1 MTSMKQ
7 WRHQSL
13 EADGT
18 SQKSMEDKDSEL
30 VANGYDEES
39 VDDEDTKQPSSV
51 CRAEKSLGIL
61 TQRFVD
67 LLQRARGGIVDL
79 NIAAEELQVR
89 QKRRIYDI
97 TNVLEGIGLIEK
109 KSKNIINWKGGK
121 LRKHGSF
128 PDNDP
133 DEQKRILK
141 RKAELEELEKEERIL
156 DTHIKWMKQSL
167 RNVSEYQKNMK
178 LAYLTEEDILSVF
191 EDSRVFAIQA
201 PPGTFVEIGAPPRMR
216 DFDVQYNLRMKSTF
230 GPANAILL
238 GGINSTRSQ
247 GNLFTNKSQPMPYAV
262 EGDVPGQFL
271 EEDEDE
277 SLLKK
282 RRLDEEFSDQS
293 DPILPFIPSQGE
305 HQKSSQQE
313 CSSLQ
318 SQTQTSPTF
327 SQEIREVM
335 RKLSPPPSERDY
347 IFSLSQGE
355 TLPDLFE
362 DDLI

>member
-7 WRHQSL
+7 WRHHSL
-13 EADGT
+13 EVDGST
-18 SQKSMEDKDSEL
+18 RKSVEDKDSEI
-30 VANGYDEES
+30 AASGYDEES
-39 VDDEDTKQPSSV
+39 IDDEDPKQPSSV

-128 PDNDP
+128 PDTDP
-133 DEQKRILK
+133 EEQKRVLK

-156 DTHIKWMKQSL
+156 DTHIRWMKQSL

-178 LAYLTEEDILSVF
+178 LAYLTEEDVLSVF

-201 PPGTFVEIGAPPRMR
+201 PPGTFVEVGAPPRMR
-216 DFDVQYNLRMKSTF
+216 DFDMQYNLRLKSTF

-238 GGINSTRSQ
+238 GELNTTQNQSD
-247 GNLFTNKSQPMPYAV
+247 LFTGKSQPTSYAV

-271 EEDEDE
+271 EDYDDE

-293 DPILPFIPSQGE
+293 DPVLPFISSE
-305 HQKSSQQE
+305 SERQKSSQQGS
-313 CSSLQ
+313 CSLQ
-318 SQTQTSPTF
+318 SQARTSPTF

-355 TLPDLFE
+355 TLPDLFQ